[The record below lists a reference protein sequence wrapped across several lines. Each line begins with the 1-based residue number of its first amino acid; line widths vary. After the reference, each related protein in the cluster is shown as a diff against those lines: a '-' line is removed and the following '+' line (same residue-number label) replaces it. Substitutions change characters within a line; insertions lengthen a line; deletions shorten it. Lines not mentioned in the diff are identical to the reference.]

1 MVEHFE
7 IAGKKIWIP
16 TGPPK
21 RLLPPDVKPKISLD
35 EILDLGPEEYARIY
49 YERSGRFLGIFD
61 TWEEAEQ
68 ADDYRYARQFI
79 PGGKLPWEK

>member
-16 TGPPK
+16 TYPPK
-21 RLLPPDVKPKISLD
+21 RLLPPDIDVNMTLD
-35 EILDLGPEEYARIY
+35 ELIDLPQDEYSRIY

-61 TWEEAEQ
+61 TREEADQ
-68 ADDYRYARQFI
+68 ADPYRFARKFI
-79 PGGKLPWEK
+79 PGGKLPWET